1 MMEIYLKRA
10 ADEEM
15 KALDRLEDAEKGS
28 WISLTCPNELE
39 LKDISEKFNI
49 SMDTLHDMLDLN
61 ERPLVEAED
70 DFSYVIVRIPYKE
83 ADDSIIT
90 VPLGIII
97 NEGYMITVCPCR
109 NEILNDF
116 LAGKIKNF
124 FTTKKTRF
132 LLQIFSRT
140 NHYYMKY
147 LNDIYKSIEKKES
160 TLKKL
165 KNEDIVFLVELEK
178 TLLYFS
184 TSVTPNSNVLEK
196 TLSGKVF
203 KLFKGDE
210 DILEDILI
218 DTKQTIEMT
227 TLYSKIIR
235 NVREAYS
242 TIINNDLNKILKFL
256 ASVTVILTVP
266 MIITSA
272 YGMNIGLP
280 FQQSGMAFAIVSAMV
295 IAISAILVAIFVNRD
310 WL

>member
-15 KALDRLEDAEKGS
+15 KTVSRLEDAEKGS
-28 WISLTCPNELE
+28 WISLTCPTDLE
-39 LKDISEKFNI
+39 LKEISEKFGI
-49 SMDTLHDMLDLN
+49 TMDTLHDMLDMN
-61 ERPLVEAED
+61 ERPLVDKEED
-70 DFSYVIVRIPYKE
+70 FAYVIIRIPYKE
-83 ADDSIIT
+83 SEETVVT
-90 VPLGIII
+90 VPLGILI
-97 NEGYMITVCPCR
+97 NEGYLITVCPCR

-116 LAGKIKNF
+116 LSGKIKNF

-140 NHYYMKY
+140 NYYYMKY

-160 TLKKL
+160 SLRKL

-196 TLSGKVF
+196 TLSGKIF

-210 DILEDILI
+210 DILEDILV

-227 TLYSKIIR
+227 VVYSKILR

-242 TIINNDLNKILKFL
+242 SIINNDLNKILKFL
-256 ASVTVILTVP
+256 ASITVILTVP

-280 FQQSGMAFAIVSAMV
+280 FQQSSLAFVIVMGIILS
-295 IAISAILVAIFVNRD
+295 ISAILVAIFFRQD